1 MRIYY
6 KITCYPMS
14 NAIKIAFSVA
24 VSSMIAHS
32 DFYQKNIDS
41 NDITIEYGKSP
52 LFNWIHNF
60 TLLPDY
66 KRPALILITKSILL
80 NLTG

>member
-32 DFYQKNIDS
+32 DFYQKNIE
-41 NDITIEYGKSP
+41 IKP
-52 LFNWIHNF
+52 K
-60 TLLPDY
+60 LL
-66 KRPALILITKSILL
+66 KTE
-80 NLTG
+80 NLCY